1 MKLIFLL
8 MCVWMAGGDAMSH
21 HARLLL
27 HSRARASKEGPNMC
41 TVQQVSGTDKKYYS
55 SCKSWYRKTICKKP
69 TTVSYECCP
78 GYITIGG
85 QRGCPAVSP
94 LTGLYSSLEPLGAT
108 TTKDYSERAGLQE
121 QLDGP
126 GTVTFFVPSNDAWN
140 ELPRRQRNELE
151 RNGRLGLSNK
161 LQYHMVNQRLMAS
174 DLKDGDVLPTLHDNQ
189 KVLINHYK
197 NGIVTVNC
205 VRVIKANNLATN
217 GVVHMLDG
225 ILTEPARTL
234 RKILDENKELSTLK
248 SAIIGAGMMSDLEEE
263 QGLTLLAPTNAAF
276 KKLPDDVLKR
286 ILSDPISLKA
296 LLNNHMVNSMHCA
309 EAVIGNTLV
318 ETKEGKQMV
327 LGCNGDSLTIN
338 GKPIVDK
345 KDLVAKNGVV
355 HTISD
360 VMIPDSARTALELAK
375 SSGAKKFVDMFA
387 EAGIGDA
394 IKADEKHTFLA
405 PSDDSFKDTPMDELS
420 PNLKFVLKN
429 HILKKKVSIYQLY
442 NGQKLENVN
451 GKKLRVFM
459 YRKSICI
466 ENSCVSKKG
475 METRTG
481 QLYIVKNL
489 IRIPEKTLMDDL
501 EEKKEFSTLIELL
514 RLTGLDR
521 KLSDPSGSYTLFAPT
536 NKAFLALGRR
546 KLNQLKANP
555 KELEAFL
562 RFHLSR
568 GVIVRGGVNSG
579 LTNIL
584 KTLHG
589 STVHLTSKDGHFVI
603 DKTKVM
609 ESDLMSTNGVIHV
622 IDTPLTPKGKPD
634 FVSEIDKSTIPLPG
648 TKKTSI
654 ITSGIRPSITRV
666 VIVKKTITNPDGSP
680 SIQTFRIEGDNI
692 EEQLRRIAME
702 GRSRSVK
709 IMVEGNLDIP
719 NEIRRLIEQG
729 GGQYSKVAKVF
740 PDVTYFGSTVV
751 TVKIT
756 TVNADG
762 TTREETHR
770 LEGDDIEERLQRL
783 TRRGQTNIKRIA
795 IEGEGHLSAELQ
807 RIIESSAAYY
817 SQITRVL
824 PRNPAMGSHVL
835 TVNKR
840 IMNRDGTTREQ
851 TYRLEGADIEQQL
864 RRIKEEGQQGTLH
877 IRVEGEG
884 ELPEA
889 LRRLIESI
897 GEDYVQTS
905 SDNHSFLGGRKATV
919 KKTVKNPDGTYST
932 RTFTLEGDDI
942 DEQIRR
948 LSESRQ

>member
-21 HARLLL
+21 YARLLL
-27 HSRARASKEGPNMC
+27 HSRARASQEGPNMC
-41 TVQQVSGTDKKYYS
+41 TVQQVTGTDKKYYS
-55 SCKSWYRKTICKKP
+55 SCKTWYRKSICKKP

-94 LTGLYSSLEPLGAT
+94 LMSLYSSLEPLGAT

-126 GTVTFFVPSNDAWN
+126 GTVTFFVPRNDAWD

-151 RNGRLGLSNK
+151 RNARNGLSNK

-189 KVLINHYK
+189 KVLINHYR

-205 VRVIKANNLATN
+205 VRVFKANNLATN

-225 ILTEPARTL
+225 VLTEPARTL

-248 SAIIGAGMMSDLEEE
+248 SAIVGAGMMSDLEEE

-276 KKLPDDVLKR
+276 EKLPDSVLKR

-296 LLNNHMVNSMHCA
+296 LLNNHLVNNIHCA

-318 ETKEGKQMV
+318 ETKEGNQMV

-360 VMIPDSARTALELAK
+360 VMVPHSAKTALELAK
-375 SSGAKKFVDMFA
+375 SSGAKQFVDMFA

-394 IKADEKHTFLA
+394 IKDDEKHTFLA
-405 PSDDSFKDTPMDELS
+405 PSDDSFKDTPMEELS
-420 PNLKFVLKN
+420 SDLKFVLKN

-442 NGQKLENVN
+442 NGQKLENEN

-466 ENSCVSKKG
+466 ENSCVAKKG

-489 IRIPEKTLMDDL
+489 IRLPEKTLMNDL
-501 EEKKEFSTLIELL
+501 EDKKEFSTLIELL

-521 KLSDPSGSYTLFAPT
+521 KLSDPTGSYTLFAPT

-546 KLNQLKANP
+546 RLNQLKGNL

-562 RFHLSR
+562 RFHLSG
-568 GVIVRGGVNSG
+568 GVVVRGGINSG

-589 STVHLTSKDGHFVI
+589 GTVHLTSKDGNMMI
-603 DKTKVM
+603 GRTKVM

-622 IDTPLTPKGKPD
+622 IDVPLTPRGKQD
-634 FVSEIDKSTIPLPG
+634 FVSEIDRTVNPG
-648 TKKTSI
+648 SKKTSI
-654 ITSGIRPSITRV
+654 ITSEIRPSITRV
-666 VIVKKTITNPDGSP
+666 VIVKKTITNPDGSTNV
-680 SIQTFRIEGDNI
+680 QTYRLEGDDI
-692 EEQLRRIAME
+692 EEQLRKLAIE
-702 GRSRSVK
+702 GRSHSVT
-709 IMVEGNLDIP
+709 IMVEGNRDIP
-719 NEIRRLIEQG
+719 SEILRLIEQG
-729 GGQYSKVAKVF
+729 GGRYSKITKILNGETTLGRTMVN
-740 PDVTYFGSTVV
+740 VT
-751 TVKIT
+751 IT
-756 TVNADG
+756 TVDADG
-762 TTREETHR
+762 TTREQMHR
-770 LEGDDIEERLQRL
+770 LEGDNIEERLQRL
-783 TRRGQTNIKRIA
+783 TRRGQPNIESIVIK
-795 IEGEGHLSAELQ
+795 GVGHLSKELQ
-807 RIIESSAAYY
+807 RIIESSAIHY
-817 SQITRVL
+817 SHITKVL
-824 PRNPAMGSHVL
+824 PGKPAMGSHVL

-840 IMNRDGTTREQ
+840 IVNRDGTTRER
-851 TYRLEGADIEQQL
+851 TYHLEGTGIEQQL
-864 RRIKEEGQQGTLH
+864 RRIKEEGQQGSIH

-884 ELPEA
+884 KLPEE

-897 GEDYVQTS
+897 ADDYVQTS
-905 SDNHSFLGGRKATV
+905 PDNQPFLGSRKATV
-919 KKTVKNPDGTYST
+919 KKMVKNPDGTYST
-932 RTFTLEGDDI
+932 HTYTLEGDDI

-948 LSESRQ
+948 LSESQQ